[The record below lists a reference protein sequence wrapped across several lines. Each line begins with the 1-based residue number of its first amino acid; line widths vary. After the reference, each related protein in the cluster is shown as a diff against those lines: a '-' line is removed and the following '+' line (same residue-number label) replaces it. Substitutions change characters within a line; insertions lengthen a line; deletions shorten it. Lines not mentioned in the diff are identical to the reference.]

1 MAERVEPGDIAVRA
15 VSLSAAG
22 ILAALVIIVVGMM
35 VLLPQATRRPAAT
48 AVQFPAPSVLTDER
62 AQRLQLEAAQRARL
76 AGENGAIP
84 IGRAMSMIAGRGAK
98 AYDPVT
104 EMKP

>member
-1 MAERVEPGDIAVRA
+1 MAERVQPSDIAVRA
-15 VSLSAAG
+15 VLLAAAG
-22 ILAALVIIVVGMM
+22 ILAALAVILVGMA
-35 VLLPQATRRPAAT
+35 VLLPEATRRPAAKPS
-48 AVQFPAPSVLTDER
+48 QFPAPSVLTDER

-76 AGENGAIP
+76 AGENGAMSIE
-84 IGRAMSMIAGRGAK
+84 RAMSIIAGRGAR